1 MEKDIEKMRE
11 AVLAYCETAFE
22 GKSMWSKF
30 PIGNDA
36 VIFKAIDKYDLCQI
50 NFGGKLGRP
59 YLTIQPSMTN
69 FDAFLAYKLL
79 GLSERDAVEAEKA
92 RLLKRYKARIKRLRA
107 DDAETHRIQ
116 MEVKDERIAALEAKN
131 AALVAALESLK
142 REVGYKP
149 RRHGEIVLYRNDLG
163 VFIDN
168 ALAANE
174 KGGKGE

>member
-1 MEKDIEKMRE
+1 MRE

-79 GLSERDAVEAEKA
+79 GLSERDAIQLAENECTKRVWA
-92 RLLKRYKARIKRLRA
+92 KDDMANHLLTKIT
-107 DDAETHRIQ
+107 D
-116 MEVKDERIAALEAKN
+116 LESKN
-131 AALVAALESLK
+131 AALVAALQTLK
-142 REVGYKP
+142 KAVGYKP
-149 RRHGEIVLYRNDLG
+149 KRRDEIISYRNDIG
-163 VFIDN
+163 IFIDE

-174 KGGKGE
+174 KGGVNG

>member
-1 MEKDIEKMRE
+1 MRE

-69 FDAFLAYKLL
+69 FDAFLAYNLL
-79 GLSERDAVEAEKA
+79 GLSERDAVAELREESDKYFTELKA
-92 RLLKRYKARIKRLRA
+92 
-107 DDAETHRIQ
+107 
-116 MEVKDERIAALEAKN
+116 ERAKN
-131 AALVAALESLK
+131 AVLVAALESLK
-142 REVGYKP
+142 RAVGYKP

-168 ALAANE
+168 ALVANE
-174 KGGKGE
+174 KGGSND

>member
-1 MEKDIEKMRE
+1 MKIDTEKMRE

-69 FDAFLAYKLL
+69 FDAFLAYNLL
-79 GLSERDAVEAEKA
+79 GLSERDAVAAEKA
-92 RLLKRYKARIKRLRA
+92 RSFKEIDSCTLSLGKMAIRA
-107 DDAETHRIQ
+107 KVA
-116 MEVKDERIAALEAKN
+116 EAKN

-142 REVGYKP
+142 RAVGYKP

-168 ALAANE
+168 AIAANE
-174 KGGKGE
+174 KGGANG